1 MPHLDQI
8 YMLIFI
14 CHKYI
19 MILLSE
25 AINKPL
31 GLIIIILV
39 AFFIIRMRKKV
50 ETYGINNNGNRQMG
64 NVGRSIM
71 AVGDIYVAIQFAL
84 FILFISSNTKGIKLF
99 CFKYVYCLVLIV

>member
-1 MPHLDQI
+1 
-8 YMLIFI
+8 
-14 CHKYI
+14 

-50 ETYGINNNGNRQMG
+50 ETYGINNNGNRQIG
-64 NVGRSIM
+64 NIGRSVM
-71 AVGDIYVAIQFAL
+71 AIGDIYVAIQFAF
-84 FILFISSNTKGIKLF
+84 FILFISL
-99 CFKYVYCLVLIV
+99 LIFLLMTMSKTPSKQKQKKI

>member
-1 MPHLDQI
+1 
-8 YMLIFI
+8 
-14 CHKYI
+14 

-31 GLIIIILV
+31 GLIIIIMV

-71 AVGDIYVAIQFAL
+71 AVGDIYVAIQFAF
-84 FILFISSNTKGIKLF
+84 FILFISL
-99 CFKYVYCLVLIV
+99 LIFLLMVMNKTPSKQKQKKNIE

>member
-1 MPHLDQI
+1 
-8 YMLIFI
+8 
-14 CHKYI
+14 

-50 ETYGINNNGNRQMG
+50 ETYGINNNGNRQIG
-64 NVGRSIM
+64 NIGRATM
-71 AVGDIYVAIQFAL
+71 AVGDIYVAIQFAF
-84 FILFISSNTKGIKLF
+84 FILFISL
-99 CFKYVYCLVLIV
+99 LIFLLMVMNKTPSKQKQKKI